1 MEEKMKNR
9 KNKLIVIV
17 LLTITMI
24 IALFILTSCTGIEW
38 NYVGDQ
44 PGKVKDRVK
53 EIGTA
58 VYEKSADKLL
68 EIFSD
73 GYTKSLSLTEENKK
87 SFDELC
93 KVIPWLKKAA
103 DEGADF
109 SKSVIEI
116 KDIVTSIDA
125 THASAYTVFKDN
137 ENNVQYEICF
147 EMDRPE
153 EIWYITEVYLK

>member
-1 MEEKMKNR
+1 MAEAAERKIMK
-9 KNKLIVIV
+9 KYTCIIILLI
-17 LLTITMI
+17 TI
-24 IALFILTSCTGIEW
+24 FILSSCSGIEW

-44 PGKVKDRVK
+44 PGKVKDRVN
-53 EIGTA
+53 EISAA

-68 EIFSD
+68 ETFSAQ
-73 GYTKSLSLTEENKK
+73 YTESLSITDDNKK

-93 KVIPWLKKAA
+93 SVIPWLKKGA

-116 KDIVTSIDA
+116 KDVVTSIDA

-137 ENNVQYEICF
+137 ENNVQYEVCF